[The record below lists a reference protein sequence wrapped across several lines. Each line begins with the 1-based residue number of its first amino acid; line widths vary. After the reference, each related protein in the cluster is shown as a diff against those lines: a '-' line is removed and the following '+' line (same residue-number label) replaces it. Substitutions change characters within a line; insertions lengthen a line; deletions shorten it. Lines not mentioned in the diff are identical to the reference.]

1 MIEIFNNWFKVIK
14 NQLIYLNN
22 KYITKSLTYNFRMI
36 FFSRIT
42 LNSGTQLMG
51 LFLPIF
57 LYEFFGLNLFW
68 VITYYLINDFV
79 FLSLMAVGCSYFINK
94 FGINKSLQISIF
106 FGALHYA
113 VFFLIDLFLL
123 PNISIFAFGNI
134 VWLIPAI
141 FFSVLFR
148 LSHWIP
154 YHTCISTLTDQ
165 NIRRSQFSLLEAT
178 ILSTGAIMPFVA
190 GIILNYFSYS
200 YLFLISLAIYL
211 LSLLFFSKLPKI
223 KESFSWTYRETWRK
237 TFSKKVRLNLL
248 AYIGEGAENGIKIVI
263 WPIFIWQILEGNYLQ
278 VGSISA
284 LIIIVSIIFQIAL
297 GGILDNSK
305 DRKFWLNYSS
315 IFLAIAWVLKAS
327 IVNIYQIFIYS
338 TIYNTI
344 RIFSR
349 TSLLPTHYDIA
360 SDQGA
365 LGDEYNLI
373 REKGSMI
380 GRIIANLSVL
390 LIVFFFPINFV
401 FYLAAVFSLFF
412 VFIRRGL
419 IMN

>member
-1 MIEIFNNWFKVIK
+1 MKEALNNWFRIIK

-22 KYITKSLTYNFRMI
+22 KYIKRSLTHNFRML

-42 LNSGTQLMG
+42 LNSGTQLLG
-51 LFLPIF
+51 IFLPIF
-57 LYEFFGLNLFW
+57 LYEFFGLNIFW
-68 VITYYLINDFV
+68 VISYYLINDFI
-79 FLSLMAVGCSYFINK
+79 FLSLMAAGCSYFINK

-113 VFFLIDLFLL
+113 SFFLIDYFLL
-123 PNISIFAFGNI
+123 PNISVFSFSNI
-134 VWLIPAI
+134 LWLIPAI
-141 FFSVLFR
+141 FFSTLFK

-190 GIILNYFSYS
+190 GTILNYLSYS
-200 YLFLISLAIYL
+200 YLFIISLSIYL

-223 KESFSWTYRETWRK
+223 RESFSWTYRETWQK
-237 TFSKKVRLNLL
+237 TFCRKVRLNLL
-248 AYIGEGAENGIKIVI
+248 AYIGEGAESGIKIVI

-284 LIIIVSIIFQIAL
+284 LIIIMSIIFQIAL
-297 GGILDNSK
+297 GNILDKSK

-315 IFLAIAWVLKAS
+315 LFMAIIWVLKAS
-327 IVNIYQIFIYS
+327 IVNIYQIFVYS

-344 RIFSR
+344 RIFTR

-360 SDQGA
+360 SDQGT

-373 REKGSMI
+373 REKGVI
-380 GRIIANLSVL
+380 LGRVISGLLIL
-390 LIVFFFPINFV
+390 LIVFFFPINYV
-401 FYLAAVFSLFF
+401 FYLAAFFSLFF

-419 IMN
+419 LMH